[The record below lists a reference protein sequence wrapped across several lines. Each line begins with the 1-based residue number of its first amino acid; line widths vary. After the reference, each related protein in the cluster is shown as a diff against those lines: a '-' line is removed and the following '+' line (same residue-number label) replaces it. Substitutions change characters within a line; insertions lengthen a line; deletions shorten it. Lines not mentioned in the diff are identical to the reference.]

1 MNSKLPQKVKDN
13 QRVGNIGLYYVCYRL
28 SQCGWNVMPTSR
40 NARGVDIVAY
50 DQEAKQKLTF
60 QVKSL
65 SKHPGVPLGG
75 SVENLIADYV
85 VICFDVA
92 GENLRCS
99 VMKPEEIR
107 RRARRQEKD
116 GKPSY
121 WLPHDVYPEPQY
133 QWHRIPSGL
142 K

>member
-1 MNSKLPQKVKDN
+1 MNSKLSKKVKDN

-28 SQCGWNVMPTSR
+28 SRDGWNVMPTSR

-50 DQEAKQKLTF
+50 DQEAKQKLTL

-65 SKHPGVPLGG
+65 SKHLGVPLGG

-92 GENLRCS
+92 GANPGCS
-99 VMKPEEIR
+99 IMKPDEIR
-107 RRARRQEKD
+107 NRVVRQEKD

-121 WLPHDVYPEPQY
+121 WLSHNVYREPQY
-133 QWHRIPSGL
+133 KWGRIGSGL